1 MTADF
6 VRADFVR
13 RTAAALML
21 LTGAGHA
28 ALLAVRPMSPELAVT
43 AAFGVAY
50 FLIGVF
56 LRRGAP
62 TASRAALWA
71 GLILPA
77 IGAALSF
84 AANPPAKGGWTPIGT
99 AFVAIDIV
107 VVLACLWLLIRRKG

>member
-6 VRADFVR
+6 IRKSAG
-13 RTAAALML
+13 ALML
-21 LTGAGHA
+21 LTGTGHV
-28 ALLAVRPMSPELAVT
+28 ALLAVRPMSPELAIA

-56 LRRGAP
+56 LWRGGA
-62 TASRAALWA
+62 RGALWA

-84 AANPPAKGGWTPIGT
+84 AANPPGKGGWTPIGT
-99 AFVAIDIV
+99 TFVAVDIV
-107 VVLACLWLLIRRKG
+107 VVLACLWLLMRRAR

>member
-6 VRADFVR
+6 IRKSAG
-13 RTAAALML
+13 TLML
-21 LTGAGHA
+21 LTGAGHV
-28 ALLAVRPMSPELAVT
+28 ALLAMRPMSPELAIT

-56 LRRGAP
+56 LWRGDGRR
-62 TASRAALWA
+62 ALWA

-84 AANPPAKGGWTPIGT
+84 AANASGKGGWTPIGT
-99 AFVAIDIV
+99 AFVVIDIV
-107 VVLACLWLLIRRKG
+107 VVLACLWLLMRRAG